1 MEWQW
6 AETMSEMEHRNRRK
20 QRMKRTMQE
29 RGAMVSTDYSA
40 L

>member
-6 AETMSEMEHRNRRK
+6 AETMSEMEHRNWKK
-20 QRMKRTMQE
+20 QRMKRTTQE
-29 RGAMVSTDYSA
+29 RGATVSTDDCA